1 VGRKKAISDAALALY
16 NRLQR
21 EKFRSI
27 PFEKRMLFLPHCLRK
42 PQGCRADNTADGLV
56 CKHCSPDC
64 AVNQLASYASKKGYR
79 CFVVPGG
86 EMLFN
91 IVEREK
97 PGAILGVACHHEM
110 AQAADRLGGEESTVS
125 FAYQGV
131 PLSKSG
137 CVDTKVDLVA
147 VKNVL
152 DLEGPPPGSL
162 PATAAASVFSPAR
175 RRTFARVGGVA
186 AAVTVALAAMFLLMP
201 GLLAPHISAPGHAEP
216 ALSFYSNP
224 SVQYTKDETGTWALV
239 KVSVRNS
246 GDAPADGVVVQ
257 ATAWWCGN
265 PFEQKNGGQQMAAVN
280 GSIAPGGKADLT
292 LPVKVHSQNDTSIA
306 VETLLGGKVAASKL
320 IKTPR
325 QVYLINTGATIETIL
340 GVKSANV
347 TVWVYNEGS
356 TRTPG
361 TLRVVASSYSFGTR
375 WDDEIIE
382 LDRPL
387 AQGETWQFTVQLK
400 VSGADP
406 GRPSFAIELFE
417 GQDSN
422 PSDTNYFTG

>member
-1 VGRKKAISDAALALY
+1 VRRKKAISDATLALY

-21 EKFRSI
+21 EKFRAV
-27 PFEKRMLFLPHCLRK
+27 PPEKRMLFLPHCLRK

-56 CKHCSPDC
+56 CKHCAPDC
-64 AVNQLASYASKKGYR
+64 SVNLLSSYAVKKGYK
-79 CFVVPGG
+79 CFIVPGG

-110 AQAADRLGGEESTVS
+110 AQAADRLGGEESAVS

-131 PLSKSG
+131 PLSKTG

-162 PATAAASVFSPAR
+162 PITANASVFTPAR
-175 RRTFARVGGVA
+175 RRAFARVGGVA

-201 GLLAPHISAPGHAEP
+201 GLLAPPIGTPARSEP

-224 SVQYTKDETGTWALV
+224 SVQFSKDETGTWALV
-239 KVSVRNS
+239 KVSVRND
-246 GDAPADGVVVQ
+246 GQAPAEGVVVQ
-257 ATAWWCGN
+257 ATAWFCGN
-265 PFEQKNGGQQMAAVN
+265 AYEQKNGGQQLAAVN
-280 GSIAPGGKADLT
+280 GSIAPGTKADLT

-306 VETLLGGKVAASKL
+306 VETLLGGKVVASKM
-320 IKTPR
+320 IRTPR
-325 QVYLINTGATIETIL
+325 LVYLINTGATIETVL

-361 TLRVVASSYSFGTR
+361 TLRVVASSYSFGKW

-406 GRPSFAIELFE
+406 GRPTFAIELFE
-417 GQDSN
+417 DQSSS
-422 PSDTNYFTG
+422 PSDTAYFS